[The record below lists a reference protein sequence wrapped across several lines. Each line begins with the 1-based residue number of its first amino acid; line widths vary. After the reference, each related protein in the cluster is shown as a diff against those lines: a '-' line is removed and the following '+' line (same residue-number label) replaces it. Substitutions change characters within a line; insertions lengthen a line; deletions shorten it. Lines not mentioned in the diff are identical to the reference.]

1 MKTAII
7 IEGIVA
13 SKQVTN
19 NIAADIF
26 YQQNIKIWQM
36 I

>member
-13 SKQVTN
+13 SKQVTK
-19 NIAADIF
+19 NIIDNIF
-26 YQQNIKIWQM
+26 YEQNIKIWQM